1 MPKAGF
7 SFTRKSCW
15 FSLTILL
22 LMLLGAGF
30 RLIPLGH
37 EALGGDELFSRR
49 VALLPLS
56 VGYAAVRDDL
66 VHPPLYYLLLKA
78 GMSILGAG
86 ALGLRALSLLCG
98 IASIGLIAIL
108 GRRLP
113 GARWCGLLAAAGLA
127 VGHNQVYYSQEARS
141 YALYTM
147 LVILLALWVE
157 AISRRQR
164 DPRLWMAGVF
174 LMTLLA
180 YTHYV
185 GSLYVMAAVL
195 ALLVCKLEPRTKVLA
210 VASATAAALLFMPWL
225 MAVAG
230 VYKSKHGVGENLDW
244 EGLPSLYD
252 LRMVWASSVGI
263 MDFPGAT
270 TVALFLILVLG
281 VAALVLVSRK
291 QTLRQSP
298 AVVALAAMAVLPPL
312 IIFILSTSPFNLPL
326 FGLRHLL
333 PSTAILLLLCCYGLE
348 RLSQASARWAPLV
361 AAGGAALLL
370 TLGTVPMIKVLQA
383 GSTRY
388 PYDMVEQQVEA
399 SERSGT
405 QAFTTSFYMEGEAVN
420 FYCKS
425 TCVQPLPQDESAL
438 PPRLLLLYRSRV
450 TEEEKSYRQLIQS
463 GYADV
468 GHVLYTNGQ
477 GGSWGTT
484 AASLERR
491 K

>member
-1 MPKAGF
+1 
-7 SFTRKSCW
+7 
-15 FSLTILL
+15 
-22 LMLLGAGF
+22 
-30 RLIPLGH
+30 
-37 EALGGDELFSRR
+37 
-49 VALLPLS
+49 
-56 VGYAAVRDDL
+56 
-66 VHPPLYYLLLKA
+66 
-78 GMSILGAG
+78 
-86 ALGLRALSLLCG
+86 
-98 IASIGLIAIL
+98 
-108 GRRLP
+108 
-113 GARWCGLLAAAGLA
+113 
-127 VGHNQVYYSQEARS
+127 
-141 YALYTM
+141 
-147 LVILLALWVE
+147 
-157 AISRRQR
+157 
-164 DPRLWMAGVF
+164 
-174 LMTLLA
+174 
-180 YTHYV
+180 
-185 GSLYVMAAVL
+185 
-195 ALLVCKLEPRTKVLA
+195 
-210 VASATAAALLFMPWL
+210 
-225 MAVAG
+225 
-230 VYKSKHGVGENLDW
+230 
-244 EGLPSLYD
+244 
-252 LRMVWASSVGI
+252 
-263 MDFPGAT
+263 
-270 TVALFLILVLG
+270 
-281 VAALVLVSRK
+281 
-291 QTLRQSP
+291 
-298 AVVALAAMAVLPPL
+298 L